1 MPGPRLGQ
9 DAGGQLAR
17 TPKASSPGG
26 NHTRPHVSADNDLG
40 AVEPCVVQ
48 GHRGEE
54 GIGKMSLR
62 SPEEHVYQ
70 EEGRVKDISFSGTG
84 VK

>member
-1 MPGPRLGQ
+1 M
-9 DAGGQLAR
+9 
-17 TPKASSPGG
+17 
-26 NHTRPHVSADNDLG
+26 
-40 AVEPCVVQ
+40 VQ